1 MRVCLRMLSPS
12 IAIAPGSK
20 RISQLF
26 TDDYKDLPYWQGDA
40 ARPDTG
46 VAELPGCVDVA
57 VVGSGYTG
65 LNTAIQTARA
75 GRSTLVLDAQ
85 DAGWGCSSRN
95 GGQVSTSFKPSLE
108 TLSKTYGPQK
118 AFQIL
123 REGHNALDW
132 IGAFIDRESID
143 CGFERV
149 GRFHGAHNSRQYE
162 QLARICANQPAGLEV
177 EAHMVPRDR
186 QAEEIETDVY
196 HGGIVY
202 SQHASLHPAKYH
214 SGLLEI
220 AQRAGAQIA
229 PHTRVENI
237 ERERSGFVV
246 HTSRGKLRARDV
258 AVATGGYTG
267 ALSPWHERR
276 IIPIGSYIIATE
288 PMEESLVDQLLP
300 TNRVYSDTRKL
311 VYYYRAS
318 PDRTRIIFGGRVC
331 MRETNPR
338 VSAPLLRAEL
348 VRLLPALAS
357 VRISHSWMGF
367 VGYTFDSMP
376 HIGRHEG
383 IYYSMGYCGSG
394 VSLASYFGMRLGEKI
409 AGIES
414 GETGLDETR
423 FESRPYY
430 FGKPW
435 FLSPSIFYYR
445 IRDRLNI

>member
-1 MRVCLRMLSPS
+1 MLSPS
-12 IAIAPGSK
+12 NCSSPGSTK
-20 RISQLF
+20 INQLF
-26 TDDYKDLPYWQGDA
+26 TDEYKEVPYWWEDVACPRG
-40 ARPDTG
+40 G
-46 VAELPGCVDVA
+46 VAELPGYVDVA
-57 VVGSGYTG
+57 IVGSGYTG
-65 LNTAIQTARA
+65 LNTGIQTARA
-75 GRSTLVLDAQ
+75 GRSTLVMDAE

-108 TLSKTYGPQK
+108 TLSKKYGPQK

-123 REGHNALDW
+123 REGHNALKW
-132 IGAFIDRESID
+132 IGGFIEREKID
-143 CGFERV
+143 CDYERV
-149 GRFHGAHNSRQYE
+149 GRFHGAHNSRQYKALE
-162 QLARICANQPAGLEV
+162 RRCANQPDGLEV
-177 EAHMVPRDR
+177 EAHMVPREQ
-186 QAEEIETDVY
+186 QAEEIDTDIY

-202 SQHASLHPAKYH
+202 SQHASLQPAKYH
-214 SGLLEI
+214 SGLLAI

-237 ERERSGFVV
+237 ERDGSGFVL
-246 HTSRGKLRARDV
+246 HTSRGNVRARDV

-267 ALSPWHERR
+267 ALTPWHQRR
-276 IIPIGSYIIATE
+276 IIPVGSYIIATE
-288 PMEESLVDQLLP
+288 TMDESLVDQLLP

-318 PDRTRIIFGGRVC
+318 PDRQRIVFGGRVC
-331 MRETNPR
+331 VQETNPR
-338 VSAPLLRAEL
+338 VSAPRLHAEL
-348 VRLLPALAS
+348 VRLLPALAT
-357 VRISHSWMGF
+357 VKISHSWMGF

-394 VSLASYFGMRLGEKI
+394 ISLASYFGMRLGKKI
-409 AGIES
+409 TGTEG

-435 FLSPSIFYYR
+435 FLSPAIFYYR
-445 IRDRLNI
+445 IRDRLNL